1 MVLCNVWDEQKDRLF
16 QRRGN
21 LQVCGENVYVID
33 QELVEGWLESNT
45 CHHVAALEV

>member
-1 MVLCNVWDEQKDRLF
+1 MLCDVWDDQKDRRF
-16 QRRGN
+16 QTRGN